1 MAHGAPTPMKGVHG
15 DPLMRAPLASGWKR
29 LSRPPRWPVGPG
41 RRSMIA
47 SASANSAAPAS
58 TAFPH
63 PGARAQ
69 RLARWHRPAMFVV
82 GLTNAI
88 LLVSLATWPR
98 QGAPDWE
105 LWTKLPAAL
114 ARHDLYTPIVISHGP
129 PNSYVY
135 SPIAA
140 LILGPLASLGAVPF
154 AGLHLLALLALP
166 RRVALLAAL
175 SFPFWVDTLFGNMFT
190 FVFVPPISR

>member
-1 MAHGAPTPMKGVHG
+1 MILRMTT
-15 DPLMRAPLASGWKR
+15 
-29 LSRPPRWPVGPG
+29 
-41 RRSMIA
+41 RRGL
-47 SASANSAAPAS
+47 
-58 TAFPH
+58 TFPH